1 MGNFSKNSNKI
12 NNNLKEKNNNET
24 LFRLLKNNKYY
35 PIKITLL
42 DNTIILKFIN
52 YQRELDAEDF
62 FKIFNIKYES
72 IEEIYNYIINIFSS
86 QKIKIKDSLNNN
98 ELILIITKIND
109 QLNINKEI
117 ELILFKNI
125 EDIPFNDNPEKS
137 YYIKDLSAKSYNCY
151 SVDKTF
157 IIFKAINTITYI
169 VYATKDVSIICY
181 SLNNEQIISEIS
193 NAHER
198 EYITNFSH
206 LYNKKTNSDIIMSI
220 SGDNNNIKLWN
231 FLNWDCILNLKNVN
245 QIGFLESACL
255 LNVENN
261 YYIITSNWNYEEVE
275 KVKIFD
281 FKGNKINEL
290 VNSDEKTYYI
300 NAYYEYET
308 EIYYIIVGNH
318 NYIKVYDYNKNKV
331 YKKYFENENGAHLS
345 SVVYHNKDV
354 LELIESCVDGFLRIW
369 NFHRGKLLYKIDTTV
384 DNFKGIF
391 GICLWNEKYLF
402 IGCNNSEIKLIDL
415 KNKNICKRLFGH
427 KKLITCIKRVI
438 HPKYGEAL
446 ISQGYKNDQL
456 KLWIIEK

>member
-125 EDIPFNDNPEKS
+125 EDIPFNDNPEKI

-261 YYIITSNWNYEEVE
+261 Y
-275 KVKIFD
+275 
-281 FKGNKINEL
+281 
-290 VNSDEKTYYI
+290 
-300 NAYYEYET
+300 
-308 EIYYIIVGNH
+308 
-318 NYIKVYDYNKNKV
+318 
-331 YKKYFENENGAHLS
+331 
-345 SVVYHNKDV
+345 
-354 LELIESCVDGFLRIW
+354 
-369 NFHRGKLLYKIDTTV
+369 
-384 DNFKGIF
+384 
-391 GICLWNEKYLF
+391 
-402 IGCNNSEIKLIDL
+402 
-415 KNKNICKRLFGH
+415 
-427 KKLITCIKRVI
+427 
-438 HPKYGEAL
+438 
-446 ISQGYKNDQL
+446 
-456 KLWIIEK
+456 